1 MNDSNIINNLENL
14 KKIRTSRNIT
24 QVKLST
30 DLEVSQEVISRYEV
44 GTSFPQPNML
54 IKLARYFNCSTD
66 YLLGLTDVT
75 TPIQTLASNQEQLKA
90 SELYN
95 KYISLSKD
103 DQKYFDRFLAF
114 LLNDNKHFKK

>member
-30 DLEVSQEVISRYEV
+30 DLEVSQEVISRYEI
-44 GTSFPQPNML
+44 GSSFPQPNML

-66 YLLGLTDVT
+66 YLLGLTDIT
-75 TPIQTLASNQEQLKA
+75 TPVNTLASNSEQLKA

-95 KYISLSKD
+95 KYKSLSKED
-103 DQKYFDRFLAF
+103 KKCFDRFLTF
-114 LLNDNKHFKK
+114 LLNNEEHSEK

>member
-24 QVKLST
+24 QIKLST

-44 GTSFPQPNML
+44 GSSFPQPNML

-75 TPIQTLASNQEQLKA
+75 TPIKALASNSEQLKA

-95 KYISLSKD
+95 KYNSLSKED
-103 DQKYFDRFLAF
+103 KKCFDRFLAF
-114 LLNDNKHFKK
+114 LLNNKEHSEK